1 MIEIGEYVR
10 TKKGEIMKVTSIPVE
25 VDGKI
30 TYQTDKGWV
39 ELECDIVKHSENII
53 DLIEEGDFVN
63 KELVYQC
70 NNKEKTKYLQP
81 NDVDGSVYYLEDFI
95 KREGLSKILTHEQYE
110 QNCYRLEG

>member
-25 VDGKI
+25 VDEKV

-39 ELECDIVKHSENII
+39 ELECDIVKHSKNII
-53 DLIEEGDFVN
+53 DVIEPSDLVNGLIVQSVHHFPDGKNSLIWVN
-63 KELVYQC
+63 DEFYTAD
-70 NNKEKTKYLQP
+70 NIRT
-81 NDVDGSVYYLEDFI
+81 
-95 KREGLSKILTHEQYE
+95 ILTHEQYE